1 MTAATASL
9 IAEGEVEIGLHLGR
23 HEYEVTPE
31 LVEKY
36 AQAVGDDNEWYR
48 SGSPFGGPVA
58 PALIMHSEV
67 YNFPGWYLRNIVGN
81 LHAKQEWELFN
92 PILVGERITTAS
104 NVIDRYLKRGRD
116 FVVNEV
122 TVLHEDGRLAARS
135 RTHQSFLL
143 DRPDGIVV
151 DKEREKKLRG
161 IEREMPP
168 VIESLSGPVKSVDEE
183 MCWKYSGPARN
194 YHNDREFAQKL
205 GFPDI
210 VVQGTMSTCFIS
222 ELMTRRFGEGWFKG
236 GRMSLNLINVLWVN
250 EQVQTCGE
258 VNELTLEG
266 SRQRAHVTVWTQ
278 KPDGT
283 KTIAGTASALA

>member
-1 MTAATASL
+1 MTTATASL
-9 IAEGEVEIGLHLGR
+9 IAEGEVAIGLHLGR
-23 HEYEVTPE
+23 HDHEITPE
-31 LVEKY
+31 LVATY
-36 AQAVGDDNEWYR
+36 AGAVQDGNAWY
-48 SGSPFGGPVA
+48 SSASPFGGSVA

-67 YNFPGWYLRNIVGN
+67 YTFPGWYLRNIVGN

-92 PILVGERITTAS
+92 PIMVGDRITTYS
-104 NVIDRYLKRGRD
+104 NVIDRYQKRGRD

-122 TVLHEDGRLAARS
+122 TVLHTDGRLAARS

-143 DRPDGIVV
+143 EKPDGVVV
-151 DKEREKKLRG
+151 DKQREKTSRRQESEPL
-161 IEREMPP
+161 P
-168 VIESLSGPVKSVDEE
+168 VLEDLSGPPKVVDEE
-183 MCWKYSGPARN
+183 MCWNYSGPAKN

-222 ELMTRRFGEGWFKG
+222 EMMTNRFGEGWFRG
-236 GRMSLNLINVLWVN
+236 GRMSLNLINVLWVD
-250 EQVQTCGE
+250 EQVQAFGQ
-258 VNELTLEG
+258 VNELTPEG

-283 KTIAGTASALA
+283 RTIAGTASALA